1 MERVNAS
8 ITTTAT
14 NATTFA
20 TASASTYGLTNT
32 STRWWRSIEVS
43 VVGGRSVE
51 VNVDAFFWK

>member
-32 STRWWRSIEVS
+32 STR
-43 VVGGRSVE
+43 
-51 VNVDAFFWK
+51 